1 MNFLTELHSKADLLD
16 WYAKHKQNKVL
27 KVNGH
32 LHTPYSFCAF
42 SDIAQIFKKAKAEDV
57 KVLGINDFYVTDG
70 YDDFYKQAVENK
82 IFPLFNIEFI
92 ALSEEFQKNGIRVN
106 DPNNPGRTYFS
117 GKGLDYPF
125 GLNQASKQQL
135 DNVVQESMKQ
145 VGLMIEKLNDFLKET
160 GISMRFSL
168 KEIQRQHAKNLVR
181 ERHIAK
187 AIRVEI
193 FNQYKTDA
201 DKQNVLEKLFSGK
214 KCQASLTDVAALE
227 NEIRANL
234 LKAGGAAFVPEDQ
247 NAFLSVEQAKQIIIN
262 AGGIPCYPVLLDDKN
277 GNYTD
282 YEGNKEKMA
291 DDLESKNIYSIELIP
306 GRNSF
311 DALKE
316 FVKYFD
322 DRGFV
327 ITFGTEHNT
336 PKMQPITVSC
346 RNNTPLDNELLKIN
360 YKGACVVAA
369 HQYLKAQ
376 GEQGY
381 IDKQGN
387 PAKNKLSE
395 FITLGEAVIAKYI
408 S

>member
-1 MNFLTELHSKADLLD
+1 MNFLTEFHSKTDLLD
-16 WYAKHKQNKVL
+16 WYTRHKQNKVP

-42 SDIAQIFKKAKAEDV
+42 SDIAQIFEKARVEDV
-57 KVLGINDFYVTDG
+57 KILGINDFYVTDG
-70 YDDFYKQAVENK
+70 YNEFCKQAVENR

-92 ALSEEFQKNGIRVN
+92 ALSEAFQKEGIRVN

-125 GLNQASKQQL
+125 GLNAESKKQL

-145 VGLMIEKLNDFLKET
+145 VGLMVDKLNAFLEQT
-160 GISMRFSL
+160 GISMRFTL
-168 KEIQRQHAKNLVR
+168 KDIQQKHAKNLVR

-193 FNQYKTDA
+193 FNRYPTDVER
-201 DKQNVLEKLFSGK
+201 QQVLEKLFSGK
-214 KCQASLTDVAALE
+214 KCQSPLTDVAALE
-227 NEIRANL
+227 NEIRGNL

-247 NAFLSVEQAKQIIIN
+247 NAFLSVEQAKQIIID

-322 DRGFV
+322 QRGFV

-336 PKMQPITVSC
+336 PMMQPITVSC
-346 RNNTPLDNELLKIN
+346 RNNTPLDNELLQIN

-376 GEQGY
+376 GNEGY
-381 IDKQGN
+381 IDKQGK
-387 PAKNKLSE
+387 PAQDKLSE
-395 FITLGEAVIAKYI
+395 FITLGEAVIAKFI